1 MSARQAS
8 GTSAPRRPF
17 GRRRRALACLGA
29 LLLAVSGAQANERLS
44 LERQDGRP
52 TKALAYTPA
61 NTACRGVALVSPGA
75 GGSEQEYRYLGTALS
90 SQGYLTLVVGH
101 AESGRD
107 ALRER
112 VQRLGLRDGLEA
124 LVTDPVA
131 YRGRQLDL
139 DAARAWARPRCP
151 GEEAVL
157 IGHSMGAATV
167 MMAAGAR
174 NRLGVETRQRFDAYI
189 ALSPQ
194 GTGPLFPPDAW
205 GDVRQPTLLI
215 TGTRDTGLGGA
226 SWETRTEPFRAMPAG
241 CKWLGVID
249 GATHM
254 HFAGHGASARVESL
268 TVQTIGA
275 FLDGVRRGDCR
286 LAAPLEGIAIN
297 TR

>member
-1 MSARQAS
+1 MV
-8 GTSAPRRPF
+8 
-17 GRRRRALACLGA
+17 CLCA
-29 LLLAVSGAQANERLS
+29 LLLLRVSGAQAQELLS
-44 LERQDGRP
+44 LERQDRHP
-52 TKALAYTPA
+52 TKALAYTPTR
-61 NTACRGVALVSPGA
+61 TACRGVALVSPGA

-131 YRGRQLDL
+131 YRGRHLDL
-139 DAARAWARPRCP
+139 DAARTWARSRCP
-151 GEEAVL
+151 GGEAVL
-157 IGHSMGAATV
+157 VGHSMGAATV

-174 NRLGVETRQRFDAYI
+174 HRLGIETRQRFDAYI

-194 GTGPLFPPDAW
+194 GTGPIFPENAW
-205 GDVRQPTLLI
+205 GEVRQPTLLI

-226 SWETRTEPFRAMPAG
+226 SWETRTEPFRATPAG

-254 HFAGHGASARVESL
+254 NLAGRGESARVESL

-286 LAAPLEGIAIN
+286 PAEPLEGITID